1 MKNNLCDYE
10 VKNIFISKTQEE
22 MKQKINSKIR
32 NLCVMDV
39 EKIYGFDYNIDV
51 HILGDTSEFKK
62 GEVS

>member
-10 VKNIFISKTQEE
+10 VKNIFISKIQDE
-22 MKQKINSKIR
+22 MKQKLNSKIR

-39 EKIYGFDYNIDV
+39 EKIYSLDYNIDV
-51 HILGDTSEFKK
+51 HILGDTSKIEK